1 MHETIALPPWNDMG
15 QVAKKFRKWFN
26 DSARHK
32 WNDHKN
38 HTLHRTLVRCHNSIA
53 EASAHPLAYID
64 NETWSSLLS
73 TYENNGSHLAE
84 GSGSGSVNYNK
95 NYKLV

>member
-1 MHETIALPPWNDMG
+1 MG
-15 QVAKKFRKWFN
+15 EVVKKFREWFN

-38 HTLHRTLVRCHNSIA
+38 RTLHRTFVRCKNSIA
-53 EASAHPLAYID
+53 EASAHPPAQI
-64 NETWSSLLS
+64 NSETWASLLS
-73 TYENNGSHLAE
+73 TYEKNDSHLAE
-84 GSGSGSVNYNK
+84 GTGSDSVNYNK